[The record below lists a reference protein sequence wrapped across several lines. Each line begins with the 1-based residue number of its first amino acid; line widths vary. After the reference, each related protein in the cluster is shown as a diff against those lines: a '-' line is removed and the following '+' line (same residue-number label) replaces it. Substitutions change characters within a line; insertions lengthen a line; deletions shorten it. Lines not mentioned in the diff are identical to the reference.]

1 MTTTQNTIT
10 RIAALFTGMVRTT
23 TGEYLARTS
32 TVTLHTIDTDD
43 NYTEVESIMLGDLV
57 PMDDFPE
64 DSHATTAEV
73 DSVVDEINVRAEAL
87 ATSLGLTVTGYDSG
101 DDGTF
106 FWTVSASE

>member
-1 MTTTQNTIT
+1 MKTTQSTIT
-10 RIAALFTGMVRTT
+10 RIAASYTGLVRTS

-57 PMDDFPE
+57 PMDDFAE
-64 DSHATTAEV
+64 DTHASTAEV
-73 DSVVDEINVRAEAL
+73 DAVVDEINVRAEAL
-87 ATSLGLTVTGYDSG
+87 AALLGLTMTGYDSG

-106 FWTVSASE
+106 FWTVSASK